1 MDCTFAIITVY
12 TLAMCIV
19 LISITFFFTVARVF
33 KTWCWHS
40 HHRIVITQGNTECN
54 LFIYAWLHSFFPMQG
69 SDTITLAMWRFRYKL
84 RATRKFLLDFT
95 LPLNQD
101 KPNSFRTVV
110 FNEDQPIFSV
120 NKTSAYFTSLHL
132 LPRQF
137 DTLTFGKLCIQL
149 TKFFEHLCR

>member
-1 MDCTFAIITVY
+1 MNCTFAIITVY
-12 TLAMCIV
+12 TFAMCIV

-120 NKTSAYFTSLHL
+120 NKTSVYFTSLHL
-132 LPRQF
+132 LPREF

-149 TKFFEHLCR
+149 T